1 MMSHEEMYELL
12 KEERLLFSGFIPKEG
27 KDFYVNEDKSLF
39 FINKIDAEIPEEINE
54 NTTIYVGFLDR
65 ALTQEFTEYIR
76 AVHGQTIEVN
86 HLFYT

>member
-1 MMSHEEMYELL
+1 MSHEEMYELL
-12 KEERLLFSGFIPKEG
+12 KEERLLFSGF
-27 KDFYVNEDKSLF
+27 
-39 FINKIDAEIPEEINE
+39 IPEEINE